1 MSVPQWSVE
10 LTACPECG
18 EVAEVTDR
26 FTLLSTSGPVVHV
39 RVSCI
44 MGHRFTVP
52 KTARSSS
59 QRPDAPA
66 A

>member
-1 MSVPQWSVE
+1 MSVPQWSLE

-26 FTLLSTSGPVVHV
+26 YTLLTTSGPAVFV
-39 RVSCI
+39 RVACI
-44 MGHRFTVP
+44 MAHRFTVP
-52 KTARSSS
+52 DDTASASRK
-59 QRPDAPA
+59 PDAPA